1 MATRLQIARARAR
14 VSLAELSGKEL
25 PSDVVETALVAF
37 SDAEDA
43 KR

>member
-1 MATRLQIARARAR
+1 MATKLQIARARAR

-25 PSDVVETALVAF
+25 PSDVVETARIAF
-37 SDAEDA
+37 ADADDA